1 MERALVIQTAFLG
14 DAILGTALLERIH
27 ADRPECRIDYLVRK
41 GNEGLFAG
49 HPFLN
54 RVLTFDKS
62 RKVAELWRLIATI
75 RAARYDVVI
84 NAQRFAS
91 SGLITVLSDAQ
102 QTVGYD
108 RNPFSMFFGRKVD
121 HPMSNGHEVD
131 RLLELHSSSSETG
144 RVLPRIYP
152 SSEDER
158 IASSHIKSPF
168 ITVAPASVWFTK
180 QWPEAKWAEFIRQ
193 VPEHY
198 DVLLTGGPGDVTLCE
213 RIGANA
219 GRRVTVVAG
228 KLTLLQTAVLMSKA
242 TMNYANDSAPVHLA
256 SAMNAPIC
264 EIFCS
269 TVPGFGF
276 TPLSDEAHIIETEEK
291 LSCRPCGIHG
301 HRSCPEGHF
310 RCADISPQRLSALL
324 K

>member
-14 DAILGTALLERIH
+14 DAVLGTALLERIH
-27 ADRPECRIDYLVRK
+27 AEHPKCRIDYLVRK

-91 SGLITVLSDAQ
+91 SGLITVLSGAQ

-108 RNPFSMFFGRKVD
+108 RNPFSMVFGRKVD

-193 VPEHY
+193 VPDHY

-228 KLTLLQTAVLMSKA
+228 KLTLLQTAALMSKA

>member
-14 DAILGTALLERIH
+14 DAILGTALLEGIH

-264 EIFCS
+264 EVFCS
-269 TVPGFGF
+269 TVPEFGF
-276 TPLSDEAHIIETEEK
+276 TPLSNEAHIVETEEK

>member
-1 MERALVIQTAFLG
+1 
-14 DAILGTALLERIH
+14 
-27 ADRPECRIDYLVRK
+27 
-41 GNEGLFAG
+41 
-49 HPFLN
+49 
-54 RVLTFDKS
+54 
-62 RKVAELWRLIATI
+62 
-75 RAARYDVVI
+75 VVI

-91 SGLITVLSDAQ
+91 SGLITVLSGAQ

-193 VPEHY
+193 VPDHY

>member
-27 ADRPECRIDYLVRK
+27 AEHPKCRIDYLVRK

-62 RKVAELWRLIATI
+62 EKAAELWRLITAI
-75 RAARYDVVI
+75 RTARYDMVV

-91 SGLITVLSDAQ
+91 SGLLTVLSGAQ
-102 QTVGYD
+102 HTVGYD
-108 RNPFSMFFGRKVD
+108 RNPLSMFFGRKVA
-121 HPMSNGHEVD
+121 HAISGNHEVD
-131 RLLELHSSSSETG
+131 RLLELLPDPSGKE
-144 RVLPRIYP
+144 RFLPRLYP
-152 SSEDER
+152 SAEDER
-158 IASSHIKSPF
+158 IVASHIKSPF

-193 VPEHY
+193 VPEQY

-213 RIGANA
+213 RVGANA
-219 GRRVTVVAG
+219 GRRVIVVAG
-228 KLTLLQTAVLMSKA
+228 KLTLLQTAALMSKA
-242 TMNYANDSAPVHLA
+242 TMNYANDSAPVHMA

-264 EIFCS
+264 EVFCS
-269 TVPGFGF
+269 TVPSFGF
-276 TPLSDEAHIIETEEK
+276 TPLSEVALIVETAEK

>member
-14 DAILGTALLERIH
+14 DAVLGTALLERIH
-27 ADRPECRIDYLVRK
+27 AEHPKCRVDYLVRK
-41 GNEGLFAG
+41 DNEGLFAG

-54 RVLTFDKS
+54 QVLTFDKS
-62 RKVAELWRLIATI
+62 RKVAELWRLIGTI

-91 SGLITVLSDAQ
+91 SGLITVLSGAQ
-102 QTVGYD
+102 HTVGYD
-108 RNPFSMFFGRKVD
+108 RNPLSMFFGRKVAHD
-121 HPMSNGHEVD
+121 MLESHEVD
-131 RLLELHSSSSETG
+131 RLLEL
-144 RVLPRIYP
+144 LPAPSGKERFLPILYP
-152 SSEDER
+152 SAEDER
-158 IASSHIKSPF
+158 IAASHIKSPF

-198 DVLLTGGPGDVTLCE
+198 DVLLTGGSGDVTLCE

-276 TPLSDEAHIIETEEK
+276 TPLSDEAHIVETEEK

>member
-1 MERALVIQTAFLG
+1 
-14 DAILGTALLERIH
+14 LERIH
-27 ADRPECRIDYLVRK
+27 AEHPKCRVDYLVRK

-62 RKVAELWRLIATI
+62 RKVAELWRLIGTI
-75 RAARYDVVI
+75 RAARFDVVI

-91 SGLITVLSDAQ
+91 SGLITVLSGAQ
-102 QTVGYD
+102 HTVGYD
-108 RNPFSMFFGRKVD
+108 RNPLSMFFGRKVAHD
-121 HPMSNGHEVD
+121 MLESHEVD
-131 RLLELHSSSSETG
+131 RLLEL
-144 RVLPRIYP
+144 LPAPSGKERFLPILYP
-152 SSEDER
+152 STEDER
-158 IASSHIKSPF
+158 IAASHIKSPF
-168 ITVAPASVWFTK
+168 ITLAPASVWFTK

-198 DVLLTGGPGDVTLCE
+198 DVLLTGGSGDVTLCE

-276 TPLSDEAHIIETEEK
+276 TPLSDEAHIVETEEK

-310 RCADISPQRLSALL
+310 RCADISPQRLSDLL